1 MSVKTRNIIISGVG
15 GQGNIAASKVIG
27 EAALKAGFDVK
38 ITETH
43 GMAQRGGAVHS
54 MIRFGEVV
62 YSPLIPQG
70 LCDVLISLE
79 YAEGIR
85 WLHYLSDEPVILV
98 STEKRKP
105 AAIVTGEAAYPE
117 DAEKLYCERGRL
129 LLIPALEIAREA
141 GSVRAANVVMIGA
154 YLAAEREIPFEFFV
168 EAIEERFAKKPAL
181 VEINKIALING
192 KKYAENLI
200 NMRR

>member
-1 MSVKTRNIIISGVG
+1 MKAKTRNIIISGVG

-79 YAEGIR
+79 YSEGLR

-105 AAIVTGEAAYPE
+105 AAIVAGEAAYPE
-117 DAEKLYCERGRL
+117 DADKIYSERGRL

-154 YLAAEREIPFEFFV
+154 YLAVEREIPFEFFV
-168 EAIEERFAKKPAL
+168 EAIDERFAKKPEL
-181 VEINKIALING
+181 VEINKTALITG

-200 NMRR
+200 NVRR